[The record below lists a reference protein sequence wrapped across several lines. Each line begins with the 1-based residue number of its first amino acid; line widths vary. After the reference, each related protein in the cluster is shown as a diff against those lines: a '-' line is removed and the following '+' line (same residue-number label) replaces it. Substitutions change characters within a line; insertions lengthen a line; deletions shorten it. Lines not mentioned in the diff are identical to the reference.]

1 MNKFTSSI
9 RLFALISVLSGG
21 LVHASSLTEEQTHYL
36 DYIESKIQAYVV
48 FSTHWAQNFL
58 NPKNNDSYAKC
69 VNAYRDAFVSFE
81 HDVLGSLKTEKRV
94 AGAAGASDYG
104 QAITLIH
111 DIVSKVYDPAKHV
124 YTILEKHRRNTN
136 PTMVGIDLGAVDK
149 YTKPEFISGV
159 QSQLRRLQT
168 IFNRIYQ
175 SLAKKIDIIIES
187 LEQRKA
193 KKLNPIESWK
203 ALKHRVSCK

>member
-21 LVHASSLTEEQTHYL
+21 LVHASSLTDEQTHYL

-58 NPKNNDSYAKC
+58 NPNNNDSYVKC
-69 VNAYRDAFVSFE
+69 INSYRDAFVSFE
-81 HDVLGSLKTEKRV
+81 HDVLGSLRTEKRV
-94 AGAAGASDYG
+94 AGQGDYG
-104 QAITLIH
+104 QAISLIH

-136 PTMVGIDLGAVDK
+136 PTMLGIDLGAVDK

-159 QSQLRRLQT
+159 QSQLKRLQL

-175 SLAKKIDIIIES
+175 SLARRIDIIIDS

-193 KKLNPIESWK
+193 KKLNPLESWK